1 MEPLTLANR
10 SSWHLHR
17 ANSVSSSSKIKPST
31 SSMQV
36 KINLGQTWQ
45 TSSITTTSTTFTFS
59 PMATKALPCHLKTSN
74 RMLVVHLH
82 PPTWTKLQSLL
93 APNLFSLVKRSNQW
107 LLPTWCHLLD
117 REHPQN
123 KDRTVSVEF
132 LTMLEDSNRDKSI
145 VKTSK
150 CQISSLKAL

>member
-31 SSMQV
+31 SSMLV

-45 TSSITTTSTTFTFS
+45 TSSTTTTSTTFTSS
-59 PMATKALPCHLKTSN
+59 PMVTKALPCHHKTSN
-74 RMLVVHLH
+74 QMLVVHLH
-82 PPTWTKLQSLL
+82 PHTRTKLQSLL
-93 APNLFSLVKRSNQW
+93 APSLFSLVKRSNQW

-117 REHPQN
+117 KEHLQN
-123 KDRTVSVEF
+123 KDQTTVGFSI
-132 LTMLEDSNRDKSI
+132 MLEDSNNRDKSI

-150 CQISSLKAL
+150 CQISSLKAH